1 VRPPLLTP
9 KASLTWSADGS
20 TVTKRFV
27 QLPANELL
35 GTQAGAFA
43 NEAKVNGLLRDEE
56 PPVPVAALLAVD
68 RAGQALTFEAIPGEP
83 LGPKFPSDLD
93 HEAIEGLVR
102 LVAALDGYRP
112 NPPWLRRFPLERRLG
127 LHVAAGLLDEG
138 DADLLRAA
146 AGDLAA
152 WSFAHGDVTARNV
165 LRRDDGALVLIDW
178 EWAGLH
184 PPLYDVAFLW
194 FSLAHDQEGRRR
206 VAATVA
212 EVDQTPFLVS
222 VVLIELLHLHMWQRR
237 GNPTTPFEAQH
248 AAQHVIDLE
257 ALRARAGQPRRAPA
271 GGPLPAGGSPSAT
284 AATRTDATPPRLPR
298 LR

>member
-9 KASLTWSADGS
+9 KASLTWSTDGS

-27 QLPANELL
+27 QLPADELF

-43 NEAKVNGLLRDEE
+43 NEARVNGLLRDEE

-68 RAGQALTFEAIPGEP
+68 RAVRSLTFEAIPGDP
-83 LGPKFPSDLD
+83 LGPKFPSGLD
-93 HEAIEGLVR
+93 HDAIEGLVR

-112 NPPWLRRFPLERRLG
+112 HPRWLRRFPLERRLR
-127 LHVAAGLLDEG
+127 LHVAAGLLADD

-146 AGDLAA
+146 ARDRAA

-184 PPLYDVAFLW
+184 SPLYDTAFLW
-194 FSLAHDQEGRRR
+194 FSLAQDPEARQR

-212 EVDQTPFLVS
+212 DVHRTPFLVS
-222 VVLIELLHLHMWQRR
+222 VVLIEVLHLHMWQRR
-237 GNPTTPFEAQH
+237 RNPTTPFEAQH

-257 ALRARAGQPRRAPA
+257 ELRARAGQPGRTPA
-271 GGPLPAGGSPSAT
+271 RGPLPSGEQLGHEGLDSH
-284 AATRTDATPPRLPR
+284 
-298 LR
+298 